1 MGQIFEMITASRM
14 LQLALCS
21 GLGLAINLMLGL
33 YGHQWSALKS
43 QRYSAIILPPAG
55 AIITWTISSNLAL
68 SLGMIGALSIVRFRT
83 PVKNP
88 FELVVFFVYLILGIS
103 AGVNPV
109 FTVALAL
116 LVIATPVFVAVL
128 DLILPIFGSRLR
140 SRTEFSTAP
149 VQLVAQLRQKTMQLP
164 ARIPIDEVVSLSG
177 QPDKDTG
184 DLLVDFTV
192 SFRNNKEAL
201 ECLESLLKG
210 EQQVVYSSMRAV
222 ES

>member
-1 MGQIFEMITASRM
+1 MAQLFEMITGSRM

-43 QRYSAIILPPAG
+43 QRYCAIILPPAG

-88 FELVVFFVYLILGIS
+88 FELVIFFVYLILGIS

-109 FTVALAL
+109 YTVSLAL
-116 LVIATPVFVAVL
+116 LVMATPVFVAIL
-128 DLILPIFGSRLR
+128 DQILPFFGSRLR

-149 VQLVAQLRQKTMQLP
+149 VQLVAQVRQKTMQLP
-164 ARIPIDEVVSLSG
+164 SGIPVNEVVSLSS
-177 QPDKDTG
+177 QPDQDTG
-184 DLLVDFTV
+184 ELLIDFTV
-192 SFRNNKEAL
+192 SFHNNKEAL
-201 ECLESLLKG
+201 ACLESLLEG
-210 EQQVVYSSMRAV
+210 EQVVYSSMRAV